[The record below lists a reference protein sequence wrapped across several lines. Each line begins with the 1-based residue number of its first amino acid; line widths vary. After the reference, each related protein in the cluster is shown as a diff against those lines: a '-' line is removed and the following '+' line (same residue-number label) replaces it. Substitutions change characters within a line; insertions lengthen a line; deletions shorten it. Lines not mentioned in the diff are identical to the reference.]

1 MVLLDLGLKILLP
14 GANDSV
20 NLLAVLD
27 EEEGRHGL
35 DFVFR
40 SNFLFGQETVLVH
53 CHRTTFCLAEFGFTV
68 LTFSSS
74 ISTFRK
80 TAPGY
85 FLANSTKTGAMKR
98 QGPHQEAVKSMTT

>member
-40 SNFLFGQETVLVH
+40 SNFLQLININLQEDGAGVLLGELNKDGGDEAA
-53 CHRTTFCLAEFGFTV
+53 R
-68 LTFSSS
+68 
-74 ISTFRK
+74 
-80 TAPGY
+80 TAPGSSEVNDH
-85 FLANSTKTGAMKR
+85 LK
-98 QGPHQEAVKSMTT
+98 